1 MSLYA
6 IKKDD
11 YKVHYI
17 CPEKQNLDI
26 MLANAHEDIKDY
38 IILQEFD
45 MKYVSR
51 ITYIDGNCV
60 YNNKEYWTKTAVQSP
75 LTKENYSAHEVLD
88 FMGNPVPYDRYV
100 DEFNNN
106 MNRLVSLDG
115 IAGEVE
121 YNETVGKEFIG
132 LFREEC
138 INTKFEGITPLEIGL
153 KLSQVILLVQTGA
166 FREAKEVLQTIET
179 DPFLTEERIAKY
191 IAMMD
196 AADVIEY
203 AT

>member
-75 LTKENYSAHEVLD
+75 LTKENYSEHEVLD
-88 FMGNPVPYDRYV
+88 FMGNPVSYDRYV

-138 INTKFEGITPLEIGL
+138 IKTKFEGITPLEIGL
-153 KLSQVILLVQTGA
+153 KLGQVISLVQTGA
-166 FREAKEVLQTIET
+166 FREAKQVLQSIET

>member
-1 MSLYA
+1 MIYA
-6 IKKDD
+6 VGKED
-11 YKVHYI
+11 YKVHFV
-17 CPEKQNLDI
+17 CPNKQNLDI
-26 MLANAHEDIKDY
+26 MMEQSGKDIKDY
-38 IILQEFD
+38 LILQEFD

-51 ITYIDGNCV
+51 ITYVDGVCI
-60 YNNKEYWTKTAVQSP
+60 YNNREYWTKTAVLNP
-75 LTKENYSAHEVLD
+75 LTLENYSEHEVLD
-88 FMGNPVPYDRYV
+88 FMGNPVSYDRYV

-138 INTKFEGITPLEIGL
+138 IKTKFEGITPLEIGL
-153 KLSQVILLVQTGA
+153 KLEQVISLVQTGA
-166 FREAKEVLQTIET
+166 FREAKQVLQTIET

>member
-1 MSLYA
+1 
-6 IKKDD
+6 
-11 YKVHYI
+11 
-17 CPEKQNLDI
+17 
-26 MLANAHEDIKDY
+26 
-38 IILQEFD
+38 

-51 ITYIDGNCV
+51 ITYVDGVCI
-60 YNNKEYWTKTAVQSP
+60 YNNREYWTKTAVQEP
-75 LTKENYSAHEVLD
+75 LTLENYSEHEVLD
-88 FMGNPVPYDRYV
+88 FMGNPVSYDRYV

-138 INTKFEGITPLEIGL
+138 IKTKFEGITPLEIGL
-153 KLSQVILLVQTGA
+153 KLEQVISLVQTGA
-166 FREAKEVLQTIET
+166 FREAKQVLQTIET

-203 AT
+203 AE

>member
-1 MSLYA
+1 MLYA
-6 IKKDD
+6 VGKED
-11 YKVHYI
+11 YKIHFM
-17 CPEKQNLDI
+17 CPNKQNLDI
-26 MLANAHEDIKDY
+26 MMEQSGKDIKDY
-38 IILQEFD
+38 LILQEFD

-51 ITYIDGNCV
+51 ITYVDGVCI
-60 YNNKEYWTKTAVQSP
+60 YNNREYWTNTAVLNP
-75 LTKENYSAHEVLD
+75 LTLENYSEHEVLD
-88 FMGNPVPYDRYV
+88 FMGNPVSYDRYV

-106 MNRLVSLDG
+106 TNRLVSLDG

-138 INTKFEGITPLEIGL
+138 IKTKFEGITPLEIGL
-153 KLSQVILLVQTGA
+153 KLEQVISLVQTGA
-166 FREAKEVLQTIET
+166 FREAKQVLQAIET

-203 AT
+203 AE